1 MNSVDLLPF
10 QALVQQRSGLQVE
23 TLAESS
29 LMVAVQKR
37 MSATQTKSSSAYY
50 THLLADDAEFDE
62 LVSLLTINETY
73 FYREPQQLE
82 LLTELF
88 LPTLLARLGDSP
100 PRPLRILSA
109 GCSTGEEPYSI
120 AIAVREKFGESAGR
134 LVSISAGDIDQHA
147 LQRARQAYFPEY
159 SFRATPREWRERY
172 FTHEGR
178 RGYRLDETICAMVE
192 FHPLNLLDGDLSE
205 RLADFDV
212 IFFRNVSIYFDAP
225 SRERILRTLH
235 AAMRETGYLL
245 LGTAETLANDVGV
258 FQLREDRRGFYFVKG
273 DARPAP
279 QPSLKRE
286 PRSRLA
292 QPAKKPLPVA
302 PARPAPAA
310 RRSPQAPPPIVSAEQ
325 IDAVR
330 AQIRARR
337 YGAALE
343 QLAPLRQA
351 DPDHLDAQLLE
362 SYALLQSRR
371 FAEAT
376 ALARQLLEAD
386 HWSVDAMVLLGFA
399 AKWQGDNAAAIEHF
413 RSAAYTRPDCW
424 PAHYHLGSLLYAT
437 QPVKAQRE
445 YRTALLQ
452 ISAHPDPDGGLRL
465 PLDLP
470 VEDIRYLCERRSVR
484 ESPGIA
490 PEVRC
495 GA

>member
-10 QALVQQRSGLQVE
+10 QALVQRRSGLQLE
-23 TLAESS
+23 TLAESC
-29 LMVAVQKR
+29 LLDAVQKR
-37 MSATQTKSSSAYY
+37 MHATQTTQSSAYY
-50 THLLADDAEFDE
+50 THLLANDAEFDE

-73 FYREPQQLE
+73 FYREPKQFE
-82 LLTELF
+82 LLTELI
-88 LPTLLARLGDSP
+88 LPALLANRDATP
-100 PRPLRILSA
+100 QRPLRILSA

-120 AIAVREKFGESAGR
+120 AIAIREKYGESAVR
-134 LVSISAGDIDQHA
+134 LVSIDAGDIDQHA
-147 LQRARQAYFPEY
+147 LQRARRGVFPEY
-159 SFRATPREWRERY
+159 SFRAMPPELRERY
-172 FTHEGR
+172 FMHAAGR
-178 RGYRLDETICAMVE
+178 GDLIDETIRAMVE
-192 FHPLNLLDGDLSE
+192 FHPLNLQDSE
-205 RLADFDV
+205 SPGQLTGFDV

-279 QPSLKRE
+279 QPALKRD
-286 PRSRLA
+286 PRSRLT
-292 QPAKKPLPVA
+292 QPVKKPLPVA
-302 PARPAPAA
+302 PARPAAAA
-310 RRSPQAPPPIVSAEQ
+310 RRPTKAPPPAVSAEQ
-325 IDAVR
+325 INAIR
-330 AQIRARR
+330 AQIRAKR

-343 QLAPLRQA
+343 RLAPLRQA
-351 DPDHLDAQLLE
+351 DPDHLDALLLE

-376 ALARQLLEAD
+376 TLARQLLETD

-399 AKWQGDNAAAIEHF
+399 AKWQGDDAAAIEHF

-424 PAHYHLGSLLYAT
+424 PAHYYLGSLLYAT
-437 QPVKAQRE
+437 QPAKAQRE

-470 VEDIRYLCERRSVR
+470 VEDIRYLCERRRLRQSPSV
-484 ESPGIA
+484 A
-490 PEVRC
+490 QEVHC

>member
-23 TLAESS
+23 ALAESS

-37 MSATQTKSSSAYY
+37 MSATQTKPSSAYY
-50 THLLADDAEFDE
+50 TRLLADDAEFDE

-73 FYREPQQLE
+73 FYREPRQLE

-100 PRPLRILSA
+100 LRPLRILSA

-120 AIAVREKFGESAGR
+120 AIAVREKFGESASR

-172 FTHEGR
+172 FTHEGN
-178 RGYRLDETICAMVE
+178 RGYRLDETIRAMVE
-192 FHPLNLLDGDLSE
+192 FNPLNLLDGDLPE

-235 AAMRETGYLL
+235 AALRETGYLL

-279 QPSLKRE
+279 QP
-286 PRSRLA
+286 
-292 QPAKKPLPVA
+292 
-302 PARPAPAA
+302 ARAN
-310 RRSPQAPPPIVSAEQ
+310 RRP
-325 IDAVR
+325 VR
-330 AQIRARR
+330 A
-337 YGAALE
+337 
-343 QLAPLRQA
+343 
-351 DPDHLDAQLLE
+351 
-362 SYALLQSRR
+362 
-371 FAEAT
+371 
-376 ALARQLLEAD
+376 
-386 HWSVDAMVLLGFA
+386 
-399 AKWQGDNAAAIEHF
+399 
-413 RSAAYTRPDCW
+413 
-424 PAHYHLGSLLYAT
+424 
-437 QPVKAQRE
+437 
-445 YRTALLQ
+445 
-452 ISAHPDPDGGLRL
+452 
-465 PLDLP
+465 
-470 VEDIRYLCERRSVR
+470 
-484 ESPGIA
+484 
-490 PEVRC
+490 
-495 GA
+495 